1 MEIDDLKKIS
11 NALTVLLS
19 EKQKQDK
26 VSNFFILILG
36 KCHLWEFVFIQ
47 QVVLYIYSISVW
59 GLLMMIWR
67 IIEAVSSASK
77 YGILGGGVS
86 TAHSGY
92 RGVVANER
100 QSRADDYA
108 LCLK

>member
-86 TAHSGY
+86 TAHPGY
-92 RGVVANER
+92 
-100 QSRADDYA
+100 
-108 LCLK
+108 